1 MTRSLKKG
9 PFVDHHLLA
18 KVEKAV
24 ATKDKKPVKTWSR
37 RSMVLPEFIG
47 LTIAVHNGKQ
57 HVPVYVT
64 RPDGGPQAGRIRPDA
79 HLQGSPRGQE
89 SPKK

>member
-24 ATKDKKPVKTWSR
+24 ATKATSVKVVKAGMVFSVGVFCGATMAWHG
-37 RSMVLPEFIG
+37 RSFEMTE
-47 LTIAVHNGKQ
+47 H
-57 HVPVYVT
+57 
-64 RPDGGPQAGRIRPDA
+64 GP
-79 HLQGSPRGQE
+79 L
-89 SPKK
+89 